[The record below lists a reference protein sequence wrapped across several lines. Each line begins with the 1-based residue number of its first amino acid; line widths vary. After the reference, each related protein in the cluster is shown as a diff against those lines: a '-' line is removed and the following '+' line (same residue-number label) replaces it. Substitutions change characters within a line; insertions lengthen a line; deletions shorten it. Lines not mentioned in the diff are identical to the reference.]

1 MHEFTRE
8 LGARR
13 RVRQTRG
20 TRARRRSSALRDS
33 ACRPDAFR
41 RRASLEEMSERARE
55 RRRSSREAASE
66 VSLVLVNAM
75 GKTRGGEGREEGKSR
90 VEKTAEDRGTELRYN
105 ILAPAKRSSRDITTA
120 MRTALPAAHARDGI
134 ASRIRPT
141 AGGNGD
147 GKSGQTEKEAYRMR
161 KSSRR
166 NEERERE
173 IERKAKRG
181 IKRGARRANSV
192 PLPTYRWNAELN
204 GELDRERKCLRARS
218 KSTKYMDTAGSI
230 QIYFRSEFIVQSA

>member
-1 MHEFTRE
+1 VHEFTRE

-20 TRARRRSSALRDS
+20 TRASPVLCVAGQCVPSGCVAAPGVVRGNVRARNGNVAGLL
-33 ACRPDAFR
+33 AK
-41 RRASLEEMSERARE
+41 RRARC
-55 RRRSSREAASE
+55 
-66 VSLVLVNAM
+66 LVLVNAM
-75 GKTRGGEGREEGKSR
+75 GKTRRGGCRGMER
-90 VEKTAEDRGTELRYN
+90 TAEDRGTELRYN

-147 GKSGQTEKEAYRMR
+147 GKSGQTEKEACRMR
-161 KSSRR
+161 ESSRR
-166 NEERERE
+166 NEER
-173 IERKAKRG
+173 ERKAKRG

-192 PLPTYRWNAELN
+192 PLPTYRWNAD
-204 GELDRERKCLRARS
+204 GVKWRAGPGKKVLES
-218 KSTKYMDTAGSI
+218 KIEID
-230 QIYFRSEFIVQSA
+230 